1 MVRASTLLAPSQE
14 LAARAQPMSRPFS
27 FLLFFSFD
35 FVFASKTFHAFSAIL
50 VPGRGGNPQCANG
63 SKHEA
68 RSEYELEIEHASFQN
83 RHNILLSLSGP
94 PIVARLPK
102 ATRRTIGH
110 GQNTSRM
117 PRLRPFW
124 SVTADVLL
132 RQRPGEEDE
141 EEDEGD
147 GKEDD
152 DKDDGYSE

>member
-35 FVFASKTFHAFSAIL
+35 FAFASKTFHAFSGIL
-50 VPGRGGNPQCANG
+50 VPSHGTANG

>member
-1 MVRASTLLAPSQE
+1 MLPRCWLPRKSWRLEHNQCHGPFHFCCSSPSTSRSPENVSCLLQHSCPE
-14 LAARAQPMSRPFS
+14 SR
-27 FLLFFSFD
+27 D
-35 FVFASKTFHAFSAIL
+35 
-50 VPGRGGNPQCANG
+50 NPQCANG

-132 RQRPGEEDE
+132 RQGPGEEDE

>member
-14 LAARAQPMSRPFS
+14 LAARPQPMSRPFS

-35 FVFASKTFHAFSAIL
+35 FAFASKTFHAFSAIL
-50 VPGRGGNPQCANG
+50 APSRGAIHSVRMVPSTKPG
-63 SKHEA
+63 
-68 RSEYELEIEHASFQN
+68 SEYELEIEHASFQN
-83 RHNILLSLSGP
+83 RHNILLSLSAP

-132 RQRPGEEDE
+132 RQGPGEEDE

>member
-27 FLLFFSFD
+27 FLLFSSFD
-35 FVFASKTFHAFSAIL
+35 FAFASNVSCLLQHSC
-50 VPGRGGNPQCANG
+50 PESRDNPQCANG

-83 RHNILLSLSGP
+83 RHNILLSLSAP

-102 ATRRTIGH
+102 ATRRTIRH

-132 RQRPGEEDE
+132 RQ
-141 EEDEGD
+141 
-147 GKEDD
+147 
-152 DKDDGYSE
+152 